1 MTRERDAA
9 LALVDSA
16 RAEVEQARLALAAER
31 ERFDADRMRE
41 RAELDRAWQ
50 ELYATRDRDSMLHA
64 ASETALREAQAVTA
78 AADAMER
85 RAQAALVAVSTGAA
99 AVQHHG
105 MRGAAGLAPHAAPGM
120 GPPGGGDDVMM
131 CVIGGLAEAS
141 KPLAAAEAW
150 HPSLGWRHL
159 PELSTP
165 RAYLATALTT
175 GSKARGGQRAIL
187 YALGGSQG
195 GAPLDSVEALHLDA
209 HISAMQQ
216 AQAGSPH
223 IPGWGRL
230 AAMNTARVWH
240 AACALGDDVYTVGG
254 FDGRQYLS
262 SLEMLDAATDA
273 PRGMWRSLS
282 VRPHGH
288 MACALQCPPFLTH
301 TCSLP
306 PADAPAVQH
315 AGPGPVE
322 GAALRGGGLPPALL
336 PGRRHLL

>member
-1 MTRERDAA
+1 VAAMEAVDRVVRSFTEDFGRGVAVGACVCVRARPSNPPLTPSRPCCCSVRTEVTRERDAA

-31 ERFDADRMRE
+31 ERFDADRLRE

-50 ELYATRDRDSMLHA
+50 ELYATRDRDSMLHVA
-64 ASETALREAQAVTA
+64 TETALREAHAVTA

-85 RAQAALVAVSTGAA
+85 RAQAALVAQPSGAA
-99 AVQHHG
+99 TVQHHST
-105 MRGAAGLAPHAAPGM
+105 RGAAGLPPHVQLGM
-120 GPPGGGDDVMM
+120 GPPGGGDDVML

-141 KPLAAAEAW
+141 KPLVAAEAW

-165 RAYLATALTT
+165 RAYLATALTMR
-175 GSKARGGQRAIL
+175 ARGGGAIV

-216 AQAGSPH
+216 AEARPH
-223 IPGWGRL
+223 IPGWRRL
-230 AAMNTARVWH
+230 AALNAARVWH
-240 AACALGDDVYTVGG
+240 AACALGEHVYTVGG

-282 VRPHGH
+282 VR
-288 MACALQCPPFLTH
+288 
-301 TCSLP
+301 SL
-306 PADAPAVQH
+306 
-315 AGPGPVE
+315 
-322 GAALRGGGLPPALL
+322 
-336 PGRRHLL
+336 